1 MTDNHDFDDL
11 NTRLKDAETR
21 SGLSKDSKVATL
33 NGEKQSDESRK
44 AMSRAFR
51 IGVEMVSGL
60 AVGCIFGLLIDRYF
74 DTSPWGL
81 IIFFFLGCGA
91 SILNVF
97 RAVKGMG
104 YKVGYRDNVPSQTPE
119 LHNDDDNRR

>member
-1 MTDNHDFDDL
+1 ML
-11 NTRLKDAETR
+11 GGK
-21 SGLSKDSKVATL
+21 
-33 NGEKQSDESRK
+33 
-44 AMSRAFR
+44 
-51 IGVEMVSGL
+51 I
-60 AVGCIFGLLIDRYF
+60 LLIGF
-74 DTSPWGL
+74 TWVGL